1 MTVGFFRKQGLTYLF
16 LTPHEGIEHK
26 VGEDHRGDTEDGQYE
41 NEKLS
46 VRGPMVQVD
55 VLKEVI

>member
-1 MTVGFFRKQGLTYLF
+1 MTVGFSRKQSLIYLF
-16 LTPHEGIEHK
+16 LAPYESIEHK

-41 NEKLS
+41 NEELR

-55 VLKEVI
+55 ILKEVI

>member
-1 MTVGFFRKQGLTYLF
+1 MTVRFFRKQSLTYLF
-16 LTPHEGIEHK
+16 LAPHESIEHK